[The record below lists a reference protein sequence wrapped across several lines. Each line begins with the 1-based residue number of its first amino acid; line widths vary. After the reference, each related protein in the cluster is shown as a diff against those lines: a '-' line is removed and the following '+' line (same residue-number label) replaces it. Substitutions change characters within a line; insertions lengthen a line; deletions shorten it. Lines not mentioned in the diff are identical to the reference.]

1 MNKCKF
7 CEHCAK
13 TNRGELV
20 CDKYLVYVG
29 KNVDLIG
36 CREFLISPATI
47 FIAGAIALSVIVLLI
62 VAAQNLL

>member
-29 KNVDLIG
+29 KNDGDIR
-36 CREFLISPATI
+36 CREFMISPATI
-47 FIAGAIALSVIVLLI
+47 FIAGAIVLSVIVLLI